1 MATTEQVPLNALLPA
16 GQSRTPL
23 LLVLVVLALL
33 NMGASGWLVYSQ
45 SHSAAH
51 QEATAS
57 PIEALPAEQ
66 SNSVQAEETT
76 LAALDPFI
84 ANLADPSGKRY
95 LRATFEIEVSPPVVV
110 EEMHKKTAQVRDSM
124 LLVLTSK
131 SYEEIRTAGGK
142 GALRDEIVAELNK
155 ILSSGKARQVFFK
168 EFIVQ

>member
-1 MATTEQVPLNALLPA
+1 MATTEQVPPNALLTA
-16 GQSRTPL
+16 SQSRNPL

-33 NMGASGWLVYSQ
+33 NMGANGWLVYSQ
-45 SHSAAH
+45 SHSVVH

-57 PIEALPAEQ
+57 PVEALPAEQ
-66 SNSVQAEETT
+66 SSPVHVEETT

-95 LRATFEIEVSPPVVV
+95 LRVTFEIEVSPPLVV
-110 EEMHKKTAQVRDSM
+110 EEMIKKTAQVRDSM

-131 SYEEIRTAGGK
+131 SYEEIRTTAGK
-142 GALRDEIVAELNK
+142 GALRDEIVAELNN
-155 ILSSGKARQVFFK
+155 ILTSGKARQVFFK